1 MPINSTREHTTV
13 HVRNYTT
20 VPLDVIKQE
29 KTQLTKY
36 SYTLLKNINEIK
48 NIACETFKSIE
59 TSETAISSYQSSLK
73 SLEPF
78 SEKKDTVVRLKGD
91 HFKSGEASNFLKN
104 IFFGGRYKT
113 EREAAAKE
121 INVVGN
127 TVSAGEVI
135 KTLQTKVKDTMSK
148 VEELKKEI
156 TGYKEEYDDLST
168 QETSIKKNINEL
180 NKIVA
185 ERDKVDKE
193 IRQARSDF
201 CMIYQSNAGC
211 KGLNDEAR
219 YQFGNARYPGKVRGS
234 DVVAEYRRVHGDNI
248 FGGGNKELKSTI
260 SFKCEDLHE
269 VVKTGAKAW
278 YTPTE
283 KNTTTHRGQG
293 MTQSGIDTLISQ
305 FIADVKY
312 KTETVYQPGQFF
324 STSADK
330 NVASNFAECSQD
342 AVKVLFKVI
351 GNSGNGLYVGDG
363 LSFDND
369 ESEKL
374 YSPMA
379 NFIVTAVSKGS
390 KESSI
395 TYNIT
400 LKEVPKVNKAL
411 ILPY

>member
-48 NIACETFKSIE
+48 NIICDKIKSIE
-59 TSETAISSYQSSLK
+59 ASETAISSYQSSLK

-78 SEKKDTVVRLKGD
+78 SEKKDAVVRLKGD

-104 IFFGGRYKT
+104 MFFGSRYQT
-113 EREAAAKE
+113 EREAAARE
-121 INVVGN
+121 INAVGK

-135 KTLQTKVKDTMSK
+135 KTLQTRVEDTMSK
-148 VEELKKEI
+148 VGELQKEI
-156 TGYKEEYDDLST
+156 AGYKEEYDDLKA
-168 QETSIKKNINEL
+168 QESPIKKNINEL
-180 NKIVA
+180 KKIVA
-185 ERDKVDKE
+185 DAEKADKKNK
-193 IRQARSDF
+193 QARSDF

-211 KGLNDEAR
+211 KGLNAEAR
-219 YQFGNARYPGKVRGS
+219 YQFGNARSAGKVSAS
-234 DVVAEYRRVHGDNI
+234 DVVEEYRRVHGYEI
-248 FGGGNKELKSTI
+248 FGGGNKSLKSDI
-260 SFKCEDLHE
+260 SLHCNNLRE
-269 VVKTGAKAW
+269 VVKNGAKAW

-283 KNTTTHRGQG
+283 KNMTTHRGQG
-293 MTQSGIDTLISQ
+293 MTQSGIDALISQ
-305 FIADVKY
+305 FNADVKY

-330 NVASNFAECSQD
+330 NVASNFAERSQD
-342 AVKVLFKVI
+342 NVKVLFKVI
-351 GNSGNGLYVGDG
+351 GNSGNGLFVGDG
-363 LSFDND
+363 LSFDNK
-369 ESEKL
+369 ESELL
-374 YSPMA
+374 YSPLA
-379 NFIVTAVSKGS
+379 NFIVTGVSRGS
-390 KESSI
+390 SN
-395 TYNIT
+395 TYNVT